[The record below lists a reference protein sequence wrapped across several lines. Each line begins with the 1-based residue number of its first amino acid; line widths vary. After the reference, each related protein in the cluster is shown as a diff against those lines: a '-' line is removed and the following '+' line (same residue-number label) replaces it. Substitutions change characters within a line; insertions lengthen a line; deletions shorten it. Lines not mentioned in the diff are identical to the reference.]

1 MIKIDNFKEKQQP
14 NFDDE
19 LQVYSKK
26 VTTSSLH
33 NDYIDSSHIKLMIS
47 SSVLDFIGL
56 CSRTTISFGEHQKVA
71 FNSVEPLVLD
81 MARKPVPVSTRLNP
95 SRL

>member
-1 MIKIDNFKEKQQP
+1 MIKIDKFKEKQQP

-47 SSVLDFIGL
+47 SGVLDFIGL
-56 CSRTTISFGEHQKVA
+56 CSRTTILSGEHQKVT
-71 FNSVEPLVLD
+71 FNLVEPFVLI
-81 MARKPVPVSTRLNP
+81 LNK
-95 SRL
+95 